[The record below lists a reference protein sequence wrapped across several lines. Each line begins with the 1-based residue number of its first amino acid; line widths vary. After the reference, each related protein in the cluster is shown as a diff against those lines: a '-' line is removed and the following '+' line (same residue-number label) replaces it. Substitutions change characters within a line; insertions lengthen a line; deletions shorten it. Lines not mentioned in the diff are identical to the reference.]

1 MRRRDFLTVL
11 IGSAVASPRASR
23 AQDYPSRPVRFI
35 VGFAAGGPNDILAR
49 LMSEWLSVRLGQPF
63 VVENRP
69 GAAGNLAAE
78 AVVRAPADGH
88 TLLLLG
94 PSNAI
99 NASLHDRLDFDILRD
114 IAPVAGIT
122 REPLVMVVN
131 PSVPVKTVA
140 EFIALAKAHPGT
152 ITMASAGNGSSP
164 HVAGELFKMMNGV
177 DLVHVPYAGGG
188 PALKDLIGGRV
199 QMMFE
204 PMSASIEPVRSGKL
218 RALAVTTAMRSP
230 ALPDVPTMGD
240 SVPGY
245 EASAVT
251 GIGVPKDTPPEI
263 VATLN
268 AEINAALAD
277 PKIKA
282 RLADMG
288 GMELAGSPADFG
300 RIFAGEI
307 EKWAQVV
314 KSSGAKP
321 N

>member
-1 MRRRDFLTVL
+1 M
-11 IGSAVASPRASR
+11 
-23 AQDYPSRPVRFI
+23 
-35 VGFAAGGPNDILAR
+35 
-49 LMSEWLSVRLGQPF
+49 
-63 VVENRP
+63 
-69 GAAGNLAAE
+69 
-78 AVVRAPADGH
+78 
-88 TLLLLG
+88 
-94 PSNAI
+94 
-99 NASLHDRLDFDILRD
+99 
-114 IAPVAGIT
+114 
-122 REPLVMVVN
+122 
-131 PSVPVKTVA
+131 
-140 EFIALAKAHPGT
+140 
-152 ITMASAGNGSSP
+152 
-164 HVAGELFKMMNGV
+164 
-177 DLVHVPYAGGG
+177 
-188 PALKDLIGGRV
+188 IGGRV
-199 QMMFE
+199 QTMFE

-251 GIGVPKDTPPEI
+251 GIGVPKDTPAEI

-288 GMELAGSPADFG
+288 GMELGGSPADFG

>member
-11 IGSAVASPRASR
+11 VGSAVASPHASR

-63 VVENRP
+63 AVENRP

-152 ITMASAGNGSSP
+152 ITLASAGNGSSP
-164 HVAGELFKMMNGV
+164 HVAGELFKMMAGV

-188 PALKDLIGGRV
+188 PALKDLIGARV

-204 PMSASIEPVRSGKL
+204 PMSASIEPIRSGKL

-251 GIGVPKDTPPEI
+251 GIGVPKDTPAEI

-288 GMELAGSPADFG
+288 GMELVGSPADFG

>member
-1 MRRRDFLTVL
+1 MRRRDFVTVL
-11 IGSAVASPRASR
+11 VGSAVAWPRAAR

-49 LMSEWLSVRLGQPF
+49 LMSEWLSVRLSQPF

-78 AVVRAPADGH
+78 AGVRAPADGH

-114 IAPVAGIT
+114 IVPVAGIT

-152 ITMASAGNGSSP
+152 INMASAGNGSSP
-164 HVAGELFKMMNGV
+164 HVAGELFKMMAGV
-177 DLVHVPYAGGG
+177 EVVHVPYAGGG
-188 PALKDLIGGRV
+188 PALKDMIGGRV

-218 RALAVTTAMRSP
+218 RALAVTTAVRSP

-240 SVPGY
+240 CVPGY
-245 EASAVT
+245 EASTVT
-251 GIGVPKDTPPEI
+251 GIGVAKDTPAEI

-268 AEINAALAD
+268 TEINAALAD
-277 PKIKA
+277 PKIKE

-288 GMELAGSPADFG
+288 GTELAGSPTDFG
-300 RIFAGEI
+300 RIFAGEV
-307 EKWAQVV
+307 EKWAKVV